1 MADLI
6 SALDSVE
13 LVPGPPSSA
22 TASKLTPS
30 RSCFVLPLRTADLA
44 DVMETLVKGEV
55 GEFKDAEVVG
65 EAGMEDEEA
74 PPWLSSSTSK

>member
-1 MADLI
+1 
-6 SALDSVE
+6 
-13 LVPGPPSSA
+13 
-22 TASKLTPS
+22 
-30 RSCFVLPLRTADLA
+30 
-44 DVMETLVKGEV
+44 METLVKGEV